1 MKIPADLISNRNLGI
16 QKMIC
21 HATFLLLVACSVKS
35 TLKAQTSTTSVSWGD
50 ILRQVPDWYGSPEA
64 LQIADNVLV
73 YQHRNGGW
81 PKNKDMAKLLSEIE
95 VNEIKQAQKDRES
108 EFSRTTIDNGA
119 THTQIR
125 FLARVFHQ
133 QPKPKYKRAIRKGIH
148 YLLDAQYPNGGWP
161 QFFPLREGYYSQIT
175 YNDGAM
181 TGVLQVLQELV
192 SDSSN
197 FAALKLGKPLKQKIS
212 MAFDRG
218 VDCILKTQ
226 VYLHGKPTVWCAQHD
241 RNTLA
246 PAKARS
252 YELPSLSGAESV
264 GIILLLMSI
273 DKPSPKIIAAV
284 DGAVAW
290 LETHKIKG
298 IRVEKQLN
306 AEGKSDKV
314 VVKSSGAPPL
324 WGRFYDLDTQK
335 AYFCSRDG
343 IKRNTLAEISYER
356 RNGYRWYTSA
366 PQKVLHTYPAWRNN
380 LQLD

>member
-1 MKIPADLISNRNLGI
+1 MKKRCHLRSRRQWTYYTLPLVGLMISLASNLFAQI
-16 QKMIC
+16 
-21 HATFLLLVACSVKS
+21 S
-35 TLKAQTSTTSVSWGD
+35 TAAVTWEKVLEQERA
-50 ILRQVPDWYGSPEA
+50 WYQSHEA
-64 LQIADNVLV
+64 GRIANNVLI

-81 PKNKDMAKLLSEIE
+81 PKNKDMAKSLSEKE

-125 FLARVFHQ
+125 FLAKVFNQ
-133 QPKPKYKRAIRKGIH
+133 QSKSKYKRAIRKGIQ

-161 QFFPLREGYYSQIT
+161 QFFPLRAGYYSQIT
-175 YNDGAM
+175 YNDDAM
-181 TGVLQVLQELV
+181 VGVLKVLQEISLNAP
-192 SDSSN
+192 D
-197 FAALKLGKPLKQKIS
+197 FAALKLNPQLREKIAK
-212 MAFDRG
+212 AFDRG
-218 VDCILKTQ
+218 VDCILNTQ

-246 PAKARS
+246 PTKARS

-273 DKPSPKIIAAV
+273 DEPSPKIIAAV

-290 LETHKIKG
+290 LETHKIEG

-306 AEGKSDKV
+306 AEGKTDKV

-343 IKRNTLAEISYER
+343 IKRNHLAEISYER

-366 PQKVLHTYPAWRNN
+366 PQKVLNTYLAWRES
-380 LQLD
+380 LHLD

>member
-1 MKIPADLISNRNLGI
+1 MKIPADLISNGNLGI

-21 HATFLLLVACSVKS
+21 HATFLFLLAFSVKS
-35 TLKAQTSTTSVSWGD
+35 NLKAQTSNTSISWGE
-50 ILRQVPDWYGSPEA
+50 ILEQVPDWYGSPEA
-64 LQIADNVLV
+64 LRIADNVLV

-81 PKNKDMAKLLSEIE
+81 PKNMDMATILSLAE
-95 VNEIKQAQKDRES
+95 VKQIKQAQKDQES

-119 THTQIR
+119 THTQMR
-125 FLARVFHQ
+125 FLARVYPNK
-133 QPKPKYKRAIRKGIH
+133 PKAKYKRAIRKGIQ

-175 YNDGAM
+175 YNDDAM
-181 TGVLQVLQELV
+181 VGVLKILQEI
-192 SDSSN
+192 
-197 FAALKLGKPLKQKIS
+197 ALDAPDFKALELRRSLKEKVAK
-212 MAFDRG
+212 AFDRG
-218 VDCILKTQ
+218 TDCILQTQ
-226 VYLHGKPTVWCAQHD
+226 VYLAGKPTVWCAQHD

-264 GIILLLMSI
+264 GIIMLLMSI
-273 DKPSPKIIAAV
+273 DKPSAQIIAAV

-290 LETHKIKG
+290 LETHKIEN

-306 AEGKSDKV
+306 AEGKTDKV
-314 VVKSSGAPPL
+314 VVKSKGAPPL

-343 IKRNTLAEISYER
+343 IKRNHLAEISYER

-366 PQKVLHTYPAWRNN
+366 PQKVLNTYPAWRKT

>member
-1 MKIPADLISNRNLGI
+1 
-16 QKMIC
+16 
-21 HATFLLLVACSVKS
+21 
-35 TLKAQTSTTSVSWGD
+35 
-50 ILRQVPDWYGSPEA
+50 
-64 LQIADNVLV
+64 
-73 YQHRNGGW
+73 
-81 PKNKDMAKLLSEIE
+81 MARLLSESE

-119 THTQIR
+119 THTQMR
-125 FLARVFHQ
+125 FLARVFQ
-133 QPKPKYKRAIRKGIH
+133 NKPKAKYKRAIRKGIQ

-181 TGVLQVLQELV
+181 T
-192 SDSSN
+192 
-197 FAALKLGKPLKQKIS
+197 LKFGKQLKQKVS
-212 MAFDRG
+212 TAFDRG

-264 GIILLLMSI
+264 GIIMLLMSI
-273 DKPSPKIIAAV
+273 DKPSPRILAAV

-290 LETHKIKG
+290 LETHKIEN

-306 AEGKSDKV
+306 AEGKTDKV
-314 VVKSSGAPPL
+314 VVKSKGAPPI

-343 IKRNTLAEISYER
+343 IKRNHLAEISYER

-366 PQKVLHTYPAWRNN
+366 PQKVLNTYPAWREN